1 MTENSSIVQNSVH
14 SQQSS
19 TQPDVMTPTSS
30 QAESPILGYANPPL
44 SMQHADEVP
53 ILGQADAPAPTQV
66 ADEVPVIGHANAP
79 PPTQGASKPPNLSH
93 NQSTVSLHDWQCSSF
108 SFVKP
113 TTRQQYN
120 MNCRTT
126 EAWKERLER
135 ELYEVRQILRS
146 LRVSEEEFQAALAEY
161 AAIKH
166 EILELDLRYEE
177 EKKRL
182 MKLEEEASYDEE
194 IRELLYLTR
203 HMFQFRVVMI
213 VVIDRE
219 LL

>member
-14 SQQSS
+14 PQQSS

-30 QAESPILGYANPPL
+30 QVESPILGYANPPL

-53 ILGQADAPAPTQV
+53 ILG
-66 ADEVPVIGHANAP
+66 HANAP
-79 PPTQGASKPPNLSH
+79 PPTQVASQSPNLTH

-108 SFVKP
+108 SFVKS

-135 ELYEVRQILRS
+135 ELYEVRQTLRS
-146 LRVSEEEFQAALAEY
+146 LRVSEEEFQTALAEY

-166 EILELDLRYEE
+166 EILELDLRYVCIRRAWRFVQEE

-182 MKLEEEASYDEE
+182 MKLEEEAS
-194 IRELLYLTR
+194 
-203 HMFQFRVVMI
+203 
-213 VVIDRE
+213 
-219 LL
+219 